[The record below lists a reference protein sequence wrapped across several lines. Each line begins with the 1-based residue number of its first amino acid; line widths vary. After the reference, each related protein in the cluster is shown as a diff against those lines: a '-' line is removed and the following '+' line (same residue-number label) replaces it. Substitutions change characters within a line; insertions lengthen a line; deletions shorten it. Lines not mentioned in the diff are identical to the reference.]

1 MLEPAMPCVP
11 QYQQLALQICLGCQH
26 CQWAEGFS
34 TSRPAMFDPRW
45 HGPTPSCISK
55 QLGSS
60 SSYAAQKAVCANSP
74 TSPVLSR
81 TPRPKVQIEDV
92 HQPKGA
98 FARVEPA
105 RGRATPPSQAGRR
118 QSPALS
124 RAQFSSCAR
133 FRRPRNVFN
142 SIFNTRAILR
152 RPAAPQSALPPPSA
166 PAANLRPTFTPTS
179 RKPWFRSHD
188 CGCRPG
194 MGRGFR
200 WGCRRGRAQQAAA
213 ADGHPGSGHGSNRA
227 AGPGSRPLVV
237 PLRRRACSALAAAAT
252 PRGPMQGRSEL
263 HPVSASPRLAG
274 TLHLGPVGCRCN
286 RWAYRFLLPAM
297 SAAPA
302 APRRLSL
309 DGGATRWPWEVAY
322 RRTIVASGARNP
334 NGCRIPMTW

>member
-1 MLEPAMPCVP
+1 MPGLNAHVPSSAFSPRPAQLFQAPVQDALPVRCLECRALRVTGRDPQMSWWKQAARWLCQDVVRCLLHQAELAYQLAGLPAMLEPAMPCVP

-133 FRRPRNVFN
+133 FRRPTNVFN

-166 PAANLRPTFTPTS
+166 PAANLRPTFTPAS

-200 WGCRRGRAQQAAA
+200 WG
-213 ADGHPGSGHGSNRA
+213 
-227 AGPGSRPLVV
+227 
-237 PLRRRACSALAAAAT
+237 
-252 PRGPMQGRSEL
+252 
-263 HPVSASPRLAG
+263 
-274 TLHLGPVGCRCN
+274 
-286 RWAYRFLLPAM
+286 
-297 SAAPA
+297 
-302 APRRLSL
+302 
-309 DGGATRWPWEVAY
+309 
-322 RRTIVASGARNP
+322 
-334 NGCRIPMTW
+334 